1 MAAAAVIGSGVESG
15 ARSALL
21 VWGGGLLIA
30 GLVLVGAGAGAEGAP
45 VALAGLLNTL
55 YGIHTFGRLGPEDL
69 GPDPGETGD
78 PAARARAASMIW
90 TGLLTALGG
99 GVVAVD
105 RVLGNYATGPWVVTT
120 FGLVLLGLVRVGQ
133 GRRAREAAIR
143 GAEAAPVRKK
153 TRRVEKRRRLD
164 KSPAP

>member
-15 ARSALL
+15 ARGALL
-21 VWGGGLLIA
+21 VWGGGMLIV
-30 GLVLVGAGAGAEGAP
+30 GLVLVGAGAGVEGAP
-45 VALAGLLNTL
+45 LALAGLLNTI

-69 GPDPGETGD
+69 GPDPDAPGD
-78 PAARARAASMIW
+78 PAARARATSMIW

-99 GVVAVD
+99 GAVAVD
-105 RVLGNYATGPWVVTT
+105 RALADAATGPWLVTT
-120 FGLVLLGLVRVGQ
+120 YGLVLLGLVRVEQ
-133 GRRAREAAIR
+133 GRRARATGR
-143 GAEAAPVRKK
+143 VKAAPVRKK